1 MATPPVDR
9 RARDPD
15 QEGDVDRDGVR
26 IHWEAH
32 GTGATTILL
41 LPTWM
46 LVHSRSW
53 KAQVPYLARH
63 ARVVTF
69 DPRGNGRSDRPKDA
83 AAHSYAAHVGDALA
97 VLDATGT
104 ERCVVVGLSRGA
116 QVALRLAVDHP
127 ERIARAAF
135 IAPRF
140 PVGPQRPPL
149 WRLLAPPSRFD
160 KRPLV
165 RRSWGKFNARHWRDD
180 YRDFVEW
187 YVALCCSEPHSTK
200 QIEDGV
206 GWALETD
213 AETLIASVH
222 GGAGPAMAPAA
233 QLALAARVRC
243 PVLVMHGDADRTSPY
258 ADGKRLAEATGG
270 RLVTIPGG
278 CHMILAR
285 QPVTINL
292 ALREF
297 ACPPTPTPTPT
308 PTPRPAK
315 TSPDKRVLYISSPI
329 GLGHAQRD
337 LAIAR
342 ELRALVPG
350 LQIDWLAQDPIT
362 RVLEAE
368 KERIHPASAH
378 LLSESKHIECESAG
392 HDLHAF
398 QAIRR
403 MDEILIANFMVFHD
417 VVREDAYD
425 LWIGDEAWEL
435 DHYLHENPSEKK
447 APFAWFTDF
456 VGWLPMP
463 VGGEHEGR
471 LTADYNAEMVE
482 HVARHPT
489 LRDRSLFVGNPDDIV
504 ADRLGPQLPLIRAW
518 TEQHFDFPGY
528 ITGFDPRA
536 LGERAALRAELGY
549 RDGEQV
555 CLVTVGGSGV
565 GRALLEKI
573 IAAYPLAKRRLP
585 ALRMIVVAG
594 PRIDP
599 ASLPQQPGLEIRAY
613 VHNLYRHLAACD
625 LAIVQGGLTT
635 AMELCAAK
643 RPFLYF
649 PLRHHFEQN
658 FHVRH
663 RLERYRAGRC
673 MDFDLADP
681 DVLAAAIALEIG
693 RTVDYRDVET
703 DGARRAAERLAEM
716 L

>member
-1 MATPPVDR
+1 MSEQS

-15 QEGDVDRDGVR
+15 REGDVDRDGVR
-26 IHWEAH
+26 IHWEEY
-32 GTGATTILL
+32 GAGEPTIVF
-41 LPTWM
+41 LPPWM
-46 LVHSRSW
+46 LVHSRAW
-53 KAQVPYLARH
+53 KAQIPYFARH

-69 DPRGNGRSDRPKDA
+69 DPRGNGKSSRPQDGD
-83 AAHSYAAHVGDALA
+83 AHVVEEHVKDALA
-97 VLDATGT
+97 VMDATGT
-104 ERCVVVGLSRGA
+104 ARGTLVGWSCGALIGLHLAADHAERVE
-116 QVALRLAVDHP
+116 RLAC
-127 ERIARAAF
+127 ISST
-135 IAPRF
+135 F
-140 PVGPQRPPL
+140 PVSMRSRL
-149 WRLLAPPSRFD
+149 RMRLLRSTFYR
-160 KRPLV
+160 RPV
-165 RRSWGKFNARHWRDD
+165 TRTGWGKFNADYWRED
-180 YRDFVEW
+180 YRDFLGW
-187 YVALCCSEPHSTK
+187 YITKANSEAHSTK
-200 QIEDGV
+200 PIEDGI

-213 AETLIASVH
+213 PDTLVASVCLFTGIASEPR
-222 GGAGPAMAPAA
+222 A
-233 QLALAARVRC
+233 LRKLAARVRC
-243 PVLVMHGDADRTSPY
+243 PTLVIHGTDDSLMMHS
-258 ADGKRLAEATGG
+258 DGKALAELTGG
-270 RLVTIPGG
+270 ELLTIPGG
-278 CHMILAR
+278 GHMVAGR
-285 QPVTINL
+285 NPVAINL
-292 ALREF
+292 ALRAF
-297 ACPPTPTPTPT
+297 ACPPPAPA
-308 PTPRPAK
+308 PRPAK

-673 MDFDLADP
+673 MDFDRADP
-681 DVLAAAIALEIG
+681 DVLATAIALEIG

-703 DGARRAAERLAEM
+703 DGARRAAERIAEM